1 MSLQQVDTYSP
12 IASPRKQT
20 AGETLVSEV
29 VIKQC
34 PNRSQC
40 VCVFLSPSLSL
51 SAAPTVCLCSG
62 LSFHSQHCIFL
73 RFLGEVGQES
83 QE

>member
-34 PNRSQC
+34 PNRIQC
-40 VCVFLSPSLSL
+40 VCVCFFPHLSL
-51 SAAPTVCLCSG
+51 FQQLQQCVSALASLFTLNIAFFSD
-62 LSFHSQHCIFL
+62 S
-73 RFLGEVGQES
+73 
-83 QE
+83 